1 MEVKYRRVKVGFVF
15 GFNSLISN
23 YYAYDTV
30 IIMYLLSQWNEN
42 LWTDSTPIVSFN
54 ASEQCLPVPW
64 NDAVTFL

>member
-15 GFNSLISN
+15 EFNSLISN
-23 YYAYDTV
+23 YCAYNIV
-30 IIMYLLSQWNEN
+30 ILYTYFLSEMK
-42 LWTDSTPIVSFN
+42 TDSTPIVSFN